1 MELKSNTPEYVILK
15 DQIDKIVELMMTD
28 PTPGVVKYG
37 REVKIL
43 KPDCRRIHYEKANL
57 FRFFLQTDKCDTLH
71 YFTLIIKEYP
81 ELVSFYLRNAEM
93 TYNKCVVIDDD
104 GDLQQ
109 AYLKLKLKY
118 T

>member
-1 MELKSNTPEYVILK
+1 MEITPKSPEHVVLK
-15 DQIDKIVELMMTD
+15 DMIDKIVSLMILD
-28 PTPGVVKYG
+28 PTPGAIKYG
-37 REVKIL
+37 RETSIIA
-43 KPDCRRIHYEKANL
+43 PDCRRIQYVQPNL
-57 FRFFLQTDKCDTLH
+57 FRFFLLTDRCDTLH

-81 ELVSFYLRNAEM
+81 ELTSFYLRNAEM
-93 TYNKCVVIDDD
+93 SYNKCVVIDED